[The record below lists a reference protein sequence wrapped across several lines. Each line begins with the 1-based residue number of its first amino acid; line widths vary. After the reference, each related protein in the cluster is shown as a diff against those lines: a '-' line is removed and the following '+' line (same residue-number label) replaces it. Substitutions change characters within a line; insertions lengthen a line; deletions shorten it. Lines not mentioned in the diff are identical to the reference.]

1 MEMLQVLNSRDTRMR
16 LEVTCFYHL
25 VLQRLNHLSMAH
37 HTLWPSESMHTTQLT
52 LQTYTCFAKPTR
64 VHSQQQRYLSRG
76 SNREVNNARHRLRRT
91 IRTSARFRLYLSS
104 QVQIGGST
112 QFTTSQSFQTNR
124 LIVYLNGLYQ
134 GPPGGS
140 EINVLDNVTFTI
152 ATTVQQGES
161 IMVIYSPSI
170 KT

>member
-1 MEMLQVLNSRDTRMR
+1 MLQVLNSKDTRMR

-91 IRTSARFRLYLSS
+91 IRTSARFRLYPRGSVFTSTDWWINTVHNFSIISDKSTHCLS
-104 QVQIGGST
+104 QWFIPR
-112 QFTTSQSFQTNR
+112 TSRRFGNKCARQCDIHYR
-124 LIVYLNGLYQ
+124 HDGAAGRIHNGDL
-134 GPPGGS
+134 
-140 EINVLDNVTFTI
+140 FTI
-152 ATTVQQGES
+152 N
-161 IMVIYSPSI
+161 
-170 KT
+170 